1 MFTEAEVAVAPVR
14 NGGAEGTSG
23 GPSKSC
29 GELLPAVFLH
39 LL

>member
-23 GPSKSC
+23 GPRKAC
-29 GELLPAVFLH
+29 G
-39 LL
+39 